1 MKLQRRKNAF
11 RNIGFGF
18 LNKMVTLLFP
28 FLMRTILIK
37 TLGTEYLGLSSLF
50 TSILQVL
57 SLSELGI
64 GSAMVFEL
72 YEPIAK
78 NDTEKICKLQNLY
91 RVIYR
96 IIGIVILLI
105 GTILLPFLNNFIQGG
120 YPEDINISSLIKRIK
135 AENIKE
141 VILAIKPTVEGETT
155 ALYIRKLLEGT
166 NVIISKIA
174 HGIPMGADIDYID
187 SLTLEI
193 ALSERSQIS

>member
-1 MKLQRRKNAF
+1 MYPQTINNLIECFKKF
-11 RNIGFGF
+11 PGIGEKTAERLALSC
-18 LNKMVTLLFP
+18 LNMEDEMIELFVKS
-28 FLMRTILIK
+28 LKDSKKKIK
-37 TLGTEYLGLSSLF
+37 TCEKCGNLSEDTLCDICKDKSRDS
-50 TSILQVL
+50 SILCVVEESKNIVL
-57 SLSELGI
+57 
-64 GSAMVFEL
+64 F
-72 YEPIAK
+72 
-78 NDTEKICKLQNLY
+78 EKIGTFNGRYHVLGGL
-91 RVIYR
+91 ISPLD
-96 IIGIVILLI
+96 GI
-105 GTILLPFLNNFIQGG
+105 N
-120 YPEDINISSLIKRIK
+120 PEDINISSLIKRIK